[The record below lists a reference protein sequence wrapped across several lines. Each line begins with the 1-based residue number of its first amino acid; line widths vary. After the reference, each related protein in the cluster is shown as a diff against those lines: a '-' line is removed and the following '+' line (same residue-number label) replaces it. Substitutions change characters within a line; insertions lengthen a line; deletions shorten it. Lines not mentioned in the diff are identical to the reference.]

1 MTGPK
6 HARRASQVI
15 ADEALDLDAAAKS
28 AHAAAVAAL
37 RDAIACDM
45 HLERMH
51 LEWLESDAA
60 KAQNDLRAAYFARI
74 EIRQTLINAIQAV
87 AGAVLRVDEAAAEMQ
102 REGPSTRDALSV
114 DPQVSE

>member
-1 MTGPK
+1 MTSPK

-15 ADEALDLDAAAKS
+15 ADEALDLDAAARS
-28 AHAAAVAAL
+28 AHAVAVAAL
-37 RDAIACDM
+37 LAAIACDM

-60 KAQNDLRAAYFARI
+60 KAQNDLSAAYVACI
-74 EIRQTLINAIQAV
+74 ETQQTLTNAIQAAAL
-87 AGAVLRVDEAAAEMQ
+87 AGLRVDDAAAEMQ